1 MAAVTEQ
8 RLLPRVGDDLPLA
21 CMIGG
26 MDLLRAISLAGI
38 PCLVAARPG
47 RPTRYSR
54 STREVIEWAD
64 PWTDPE
70 ERVERLVRFGAAQ
83 RERPVLYYNGD
94 QELLLI
100 SRFRERLADAFR
112 FVVPPAELVEDLVD
126 KGRFQTLAEKND
138 LPVPAAE
145 RISPAVSTPTD
156 VALDFPLVLKPLTRR
171 RDTWTGIARAKVVRL
186 DSGKQL
192 AELWPKLAAGE
203 QDVLLQEMILGPESR
218 VESYHAFVAEDGEL
232 LAEFSGQKIRTYP
245 TEFGYSTAVV
255 ITEAPDIMELGRD
268 LIRRLGFRGVA
279 KFDFKRG
286 PDGRT
291 YLFEVNPRF
300 SLWHHPGARAG
311 VNIPALVYRE
321 LVGLPRLPPPQA
333 RPGVRWCSPRDA
345 QAARAQ
351 GIPLRAWLRW
361 ASTVEAKS
369 IVSVRDPLP
378 AISIGVQAA
387 NSLIRTRVRSLSKR
401 K

>member
-1 MAAVTEQ
+1 MTAAAEEGMRGRAGV
-8 RLLPRVGDDLPLA
+8 DLPLA

-47 RPTRYSR
+47 RPARYSR

-100 SRFRERLADAFR
+100 SRFRERLTEAFR
-112 FVVPPAELVEDLVD
+112 FVVPAAELVEDLVD

-145 RISPAVSTPTD
+145 RVTPAVSTHAD

-171 RDTWTGIARAKVVRL
+171 RDTWTDIARAKVVRL
-186 DSGKQL
+186 NSRVQL
-192 AELWPKLAAGE
+192 AELWPKLAAAE
-203 QDVLLQEMILGPESR
+203 QDVLLQELVLGPESR
-218 VESYHAFVAEDGEL
+218 VESYHVFVAEDGEI
-232 LAEFSGQKIRTYP
+232 LAEFTGRKIRTYP

-255 ITEAPDIMELGRD
+255 ITEASDIVELGRD
-268 LIRRLGFRGVA
+268 LVRRLGFRGVA

-286 PDGRT
+286 LDGRT

-321 LVGLPRLPPPQA
+321 LAGLPRVPPPQA
-333 RPGVRWCSPRDA
+333 RPGVSWCSLRDA

-351 GIPLRAWLRW
+351 GIPLRGWLRW

-369 IVSVRDPLP
+369 VVSLRDPLP
-378 AISIGVQAA
+378 AISIGVHAA
-387 NSLIRTRVRSLSKR
+387 EDLLRARVRSLSR
-401 K
+401 RE